1 MPIVDLRPAGS
12 QQSTELT
19 MSQRDIVIP
28 PPVTAL
34 GLATAYQAS
43 QALIVAV
50 KLGIPDVLGKGA
62 MSSAE
67 IARETRSRPD
77 TMLRLLR
84 ALAAFDVV
92 KDLGTGQF
100 ELTAVGDCLR
110 ADVPNSVHPLIL
122 LYASETFWQTSAS
135 LAECVR
141 TGKNAFQL
149 LHGMEALFT
158 YLEKQTDLARIFD
171 EAMTGRSSI
180 TGQAVAEAYD
190 FRGVGRVVD
199 VAGGR
204 GKMLAA
210 ILKANPQLRGT
221 LFDLPRVVENA
232 SNSLITENVADRCK
246 IVGGDM
252 FASVPHGGDL
262 YLLSRVIH
270 DWDDPRALE
279 VLRSCRHAMGPKTKL
294 LILDRVMP
302 ERFEASPLAESH
314 ALLDLT
320 MMMFTGGGRERT
332 AKQFEALV
340 SAADLRLERIIP
352 MRIPDSLIEAQPN

>member
-1 MPIVDLRPAGS
+1 
-12 QQSTELT
+12 
-19 MSQRDIVIP
+19 
-28 PPVTAL
+28 
-34 GLATAYQAS
+34 
-43 QALIVAV
+43 LIAAV

-67 IARETRSRPD
+67 IARKTRSRPD
-77 TMLRLLR
+77 SMLRLLR

-92 KDLGTGQF
+92 KDLGTGEF

-110 ADVPNSVHPLIL
+110 SDVPNSVHPLIL
-122 LYASETFWQTSAS
+122 LYESEMFWQTSAS

-149 LHGMEALFT
+149 LHGVEEIFA
-158 YLEKQTDLARIFD
+158 YLENQKGLARIFD
-171 EAMTGRSSI
+171 DAMTSRSSI

-190 FRGVGRVVD
+190 FGGVGRVVD

-210 ILKANPQLRGT
+210 ILKANPHLRGT

-232 SNSLITENVADRCK
+232 SNSLTAENVADRCE

-252 FASVPHGGDL
+252 FTSVPPHGDL

-279 VLRSCRHAMGPKTKL
+279 ILRSCRHAMGPKTKL
-294 LILDRVMP
+294 LVIDRVMP
-302 ERFEASPLAESH
+302 ERFEGSSLAQSH
-314 ALLDLT
+314 AVLDLT

-332 AKQFEALV
+332 AKQFEELV
-340 SAADLRLERIIP
+340 SSVELRLARIIP
-352 MRIPDSLIEAQPN
+352 MRIPDSLIEAVPIG